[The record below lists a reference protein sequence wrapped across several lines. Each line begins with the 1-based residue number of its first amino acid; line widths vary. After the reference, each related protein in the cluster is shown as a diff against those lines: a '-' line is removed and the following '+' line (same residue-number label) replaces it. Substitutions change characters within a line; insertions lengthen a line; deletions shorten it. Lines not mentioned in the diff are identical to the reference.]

1 MVRTDVVSGAGV
13 VALAAVRTRLGR
25 GKNPPGSPHA
35 HGWWPNMA
43 SVARTAVAAAGR
55 PAAGR
60 PHWRGTRW
68 GRPGRGAQQAA
79 PGEVAGGGGSAAM
92 DRAGK
97 RPAAEL

>member
-1 MVRTDVVSGAGV
+1 M
-13 VALAAVRTRLGR
+13 VALAAVRTRLGQ

-43 SVARTAVAAAGR
+43 LVARTAVAAAGR
-55 PAAGR
+55 P
-60 PHWRGTRW
+60 HWRVTRW
-68 GRPGRGAQQAA
+68 GRLGRGAQQAA
-79 PGEVAGGGGSAAM
+79 PGEVAGGGGVM